1 MPILI
6 EGSTPIQS
14 VGTKSKQ
21 IQEYIGH
28 INSGHSGISV
38 AHMTSPEG
46 WEEPGQRPEF
56 EEFTVVLR
64 GLLRVDYQTGRLDV
78 QEGQAVVATAGEW
91 IRYSTPE
98 PGGAEYIAICVPAFS
113 PDTVNRDE

>member
-6 EGSTPIQS
+6 EGPTPIQS

-38 AHMTSPEG
+38 AHMISPEG
-46 WEEPGQRPEF
+46 WEEPRQRTEF

-78 QEGQAVVATAGEW
+78 QEGQAVVANAGEW

-98 PGGAEYIAICVPAFS
+98 PGGAGYVAICVPAFS

>member
-6 EGSTPIQS
+6 EGPTPIQS
-14 VGTKSKQ
+14 VGIKSKQ

-38 AHMTSPEG
+38 AHMISPEG
-46 WEEPGQRPEF
+46 WEEPRQRTEF

-78 QEGQAVVATAGEW
+78 QEGQAVVANAGEW

-98 PGGAEYIAICVPAFS
+98 PGGAGYIAICVPAFS